1 MLKLENIR
9 FQQRLDPMDY
19 SIILRASVDLNLD
32 RRVSLYSLNSYHDR
46 KWAME
51 ELHAEAIRHIWGH
64 LYADL
69 RRPFY
74 ELKRMAA
81 RSEFTN
87 YHELREVSEHLDRV
101 LNSP

>member
-9 FQQRLDPMDY
+9 FQQRLDPMDFTMT
-19 SIILRASVDLNLD
+19 LRASVDLHLE
-32 RRVSLYSLNSYHDR
+32 RQVSLYSLNSYRDKER
-46 KWAME
+46 AME
-51 ELHAEAIRHIWGH
+51 ELHAGAIRHIWGY
-64 LYADL
+64 LYDDL

-74 ELKRMAA
+74 ELKRMAH